1 MQTPTAEM
9 IETLQRWRQAQAE
22 LALLQEQLCVAI
34 VAAAESRAEAPRD
47 LILAMEA
54 KRREGDDLLQMALD
68 HLDALSPV
76 RTGMTGFGT
85 L

>member
-1 MQTPTAEM
+1 MHTPTAELT
-9 IETLQRWRQAQAE
+9 ETLQRWRQSQAE
-22 LALLQEQLCVAI
+22 LALLQEQLCTAI
-34 VAAAESRAEAPRD
+34 AVAAECRAEAPRD

-68 HLDALSPV
+68 FLDAHSPV
-76 RTGMTGFGT
+76 KTGMTGFGT